1 MYVHVHYSR
10 VHDDNQKQDFL
21 VDMFFFAMVYDDV
34 LIDAHLVLFE
44 NV

>member
-10 VHDDNQKQDFL
+10 VHDDNQKQDLL
-21 VDMFFFAMVYDDV
+21 VDMFFFAMGYDDV
-34 LIDAHLVLFE
+34 LIDAQLVIFD